1 MENLCDQTPHTLPFA
16 RSRSFMEVMTKPL
29 TKPMDGNPMHTLVN
43 TLTSKPQIL
52 ASKNK
57 QAHNVVG
64 NGF

>member
-1 MENLCDQTPHTLPFA
+1 MENLWDQTPHTLPFA

-52 ASKNK
+52 ASQNK
-57 QAHNVVG
+57 QAHNVVSI
-64 NGF
+64 GF

>member
-52 ASKNK
+52 ASHNK
-57 QAHNVVG
+57 QAHNVVSI
-64 NGF
+64 GF